1 MQIKIGDKIRELRRR
16 DGRRQED
23 LANALGVTCQAVS
36 RWEANGG
43 YPDMEMIPAISN
55 YFGITIDELFGY
67 HSDRENRIDAILRR
81 VDAYDLKHDGDD
93 GWVDDCLAILREGL
107 AEFPG
112 NERLRITLAE
122 TLWEAGWRR
131 HGDWIGYDEDGFI
144 RYCYDRE
151 RKNRYWAEAEKL
163 CCQLIEESGNN
174 TVFSRAVAVLVPLY
188 RNYGEYEKAISL
200 AKRMPGLEHSR
211 EYLLTEAT
219 DGRAEAKYI
228 GEFLLKTAKEFSE
241 QMIFSLISDL
251 GNFES
256 DLPVEK
262 VKGAIALFDLIC
274 DDGNM
279 GIYHDFV
286 LKLWLYLSRLQWERG
301 YRDDAFVS
309 LDEALKH
316 AKAYVSAADGEEHR
330 LTAPLVRYVE
340 YCAEPGR
347 NIVRQLPDEWPF
359 WCNPDC
365 SRAAKEI
372 REDPRWH
379 DWVRRT
385 GEE

>member
-67 HSDRENRIDAILRR
+67 HRDRENKIDAILRK
-81 VDAYDLKHDGDD
+81 VDAFDLRHDGDD

-151 RKNRYWAEAEKL
+151 HKNKYWAEADRI
-163 CCQLIEESGNN
+163 CCQLLEESADNS
-174 TVFSRAVAVLVPLY
+174 VFSRAVAVLVPLY
-188 RNYGEYEKAISL
+188 RNYGEYEKAISF

-219 DGRAEAKYI
+219 DGRLEAKYI

-251 GNFES
+251 GNFGS
-256 DLPVEK
+256 DLPVGK

-279 GIYHDFV
+279 GEYHDFV
-286 LKLWLYLSRLQWERG
+286 LKLWLYLSRLQWEYG
-301 YRDDAFVS
+301 DRDEAFVS
-309 LDEALKH
+309 LDQALRH
-316 AKAYVSAADGEEHR
+316 AKAYEAIADGEEHT

-340 YCAEPGR
+340 YRADSVR
-347 NIVRQLPDEWPF
+347 DIVKRLPDEWPF

-365 SRAAKEI
+365 SRASEEI
-372 REDPRWH
+372 RKDPRWQ
-379 DWVRRT
+379 DWVKRT
-385 GEE
+385 QEE